1 MAENK
6 IDLENIEVPMKQVGS
21 VEEPDAKRPQ
31 QDEEDDG
38 DDEVDERCTLQEI
51 VGNEIENL
59 I

>member
-6 IDLENIEVPMKQVGS
+6 IELENIEVPMKRVGS
-21 VEEPDAKRPQ
+21 VKEPDAKRPK

>member
-1 MAENK
+1 
-6 IDLENIEVPMKQVGS
+6 MKRVGS
-21 VEEPDAKRPQ
+21 VKEHDAKRPK

>member
-6 IDLENIEVPMKQVGS
+6 IELENIEVPMKRVGS
-21 VEEPDAKRPQ
+21 VEEPDAERPK

-38 DDEVDERCTLQEI
+38 DDEADERCTLQEI
-51 VGNEIENL
+51 VSNEIENL

>member
-6 IDLENIEVPMKQVGS
+6 IELENIEVPMKRVGS
-21 VEEPDAKRPQ
+21 AEEPDAKRPKQ
-31 QDEEDDG
+31 YEEDDG